1 MSSLFEITADM
12 MQLVDMM
19 DDPEIDEQALID
31 TLEGAEGEFNDK
43 IESWLKVIRMKEA
56 DIKERKDL
64 IASLTDKNKVDDNAI
79 ERMKKVV
86 MMVMNATGYKK
97 AGTAILSATVCAAG
111 GKTPLVWADG
121 VKEDARL
128 LPEKYQ
134 ITETIVKA
142 NTDKIREDLDAGV
155 EVPGVGYGERGSYLR
170 IK

>member
-1 MSSLFEITADM
+1 MSNLFEITADM

-31 TLEGAEGEFNDK
+31 TLEGAEGEFNAK

-64 IASLTDKNKVDDNAI
+64 IASLTDKNKMDDNAI

-97 AGTAILSATVCAAG
+97 AGTAILSATICGAG
-111 GKTPLVWADG
+111 GKPPLVWADG
-121 VKEDARL
+121 IKEDPLL
-128 LPEKYQ
+128 LPKEYVLGVTTYKPD
-134 ITETIVKA
+134 
-142 NTDKIREDLDAGV
+142 TDKIREALDAGI
-155 EVPGVGYGERGSYLR
+155 EVPGVEYGERGSYLR

>member
-1 MSSLFEITADM
+1 MSSLFDLTADM

-56 DIKERKDL
+56 DIKERKEL

-97 AGTAILSATVCAAG
+97 AGTAILSATICGAG
-111 GKTPLVWADG
+111 GKLPLVWADG
-121 VKEDARL
+121 IKDDPQL
-128 LPEKYQ
+128 LPEQYQ
-134 ITETIVKA
+134 IVETVYKA

-155 EVPGVGYGERGSYLR
+155 EVPGVEYGERGSYLR